1 METLILWFNH
11 LTWPKFNISGK
22 VAPLDKTIMREER
35 RGGTYNVCV
44 VSNLHPVYRGVLFGI
59 RFNC

>member
-1 METLILWFNH
+1 
-11 LTWPKFNISGK
+11 
-22 VAPLDKTIMREER
+22 MREER

-59 RFNC
+59 RLNC